1 MVMKTAESK
10 EKFDRNWELW
20 CPAIINY
27 VLATKN
33 KSTALK
39 CALRDMDMDLE
50 GIIICIVCY
59 TSAFMAICIF
69 LCRRGSQS
77 LPFVA
82 LDSFCVLRREE
93 KLCIQI
99 QMMFLP
105 LCTKSRY
112 GLYF

>member
-50 GIIICIVCY
+50 GIIICIVYVILLHLWLFAYSYAEEGVNHC
-59 TSAFMAICIF
+59 
-69 LCRRGSQS
+69 LS
-77 LPFVA
+77 LPWTLSA
-82 LDSFCVLRREE
+82 
-93 KLCIQI
+93 
-99 QMMFLP
+99 
-105 LCTKSRY
+105 Y
-112 GLYF
+112 